1 MNKIITLEEVTNQDY
16 PIQYLSSPNTSIQ
29 EIDISYFLINFHFN
43 LTRLNIRRSSF
54 FNLTS
59 IFETDL
65 SSIWPHF
72 EIKNETTLLKET
84 LAEEFIEDMFEF
96 DITVRIPPK
105 KEWAAQVKVKSL
117 GKAIPHIVEPE
128 EF

>member
-1 MNKIITLEEVTNQDY
+1 MRASKRFKKLLKLY
-16 PIQYLSSPNTSIQ
+16 SKQ
-29 EIDISYFLINFHFN
+29 EISLYK
-43 LTRLNIRRSSF
+43 IR
-54 FNLTS
+54 
-59 IFETDL
+59 
-65 SSIWPHF
+65 
-72 EIKNETTLLKET
+72 
-84 LAEEFIEDMFEF
+84 AEEFIEDMFEF